1 MKQTQL
7 TSLLLHK
14 IYIACMYICT
24 IKSHKISLGNSS
36 VGEEECTLSTSEYRK
51 AQEHNWLMTI
61 PSQTK
66 TKDLLHTWPCN
77 TGLHTYTQAINPLSS
92 ALHSAPSGQKD
103 FWSSQPLKGTE
114 KIVSFDGEMPQFLFF
129 FYCYNNLENRSN
141 LVHQIHIETN
151 LLAIL

>member
-1 MKQTQL
+1 
-7 TSLLLHK
+7 
-14 IYIACMYICT
+14 MYICT

-66 TKDLLHTWPCN
+66 TKDLLHTWPCS
-77 TGLHTYTQAINPLSS
+77 TGPHTYTQAINPLSS

-114 KIVSFDGEMPQFLFF
+114 KIFSFNGEMPQFLFF
-129 FYCYNNLENRSN
+129 FLLLQYPENRSN

-151 LLAIL
+151 LLAILKYIQGFIR

>member
-1 MKQTQL
+1 
-7 TSLLLHK
+7 
-14 IYIACMYICT
+14 MYICT

-77 TGLHTYTQAINPLSS
+77 TGPHTYTQAINPLSS

-129 FYCYNNLENRSN
+129 FLYCYNNLENRSN

-151 LLAIL
+151 LLAILKYIQGFIR

>member
-1 MKQTQL
+1 
-7 TSLLLHK
+7 
-14 IYIACMYICT
+14 MYICT

-77 TGLHTYTQAINPLSS
+77 TGPHTYTQAINPLSS

-151 LLAIL
+151 LLAILKYIQGFIR